1 MAAKRTLMVF
11 CTLYGLAKVVGTVL
25 YHLRGAGQLQ
35 LAVLIVSLV
44 VGVIGL
50 GAGIIWIAQRRVR
63 GDGTNLA
70 AAVQHGGG
78 CQYSDYP
85 RQSGAA
91 GHRSMGDS
99 GDRHIV

>member
-50 GAGIIWIAQRRVR
+50 GDPYDSCAQP
-63 GDGTNLA
+63 DHADNK
-70 AAVQHGGG
+70 
-78 CQYSDYP
+78 
-85 RQSGAA
+85 
-91 GHRSMGDS
+91 
-99 GDRHIV
+99 